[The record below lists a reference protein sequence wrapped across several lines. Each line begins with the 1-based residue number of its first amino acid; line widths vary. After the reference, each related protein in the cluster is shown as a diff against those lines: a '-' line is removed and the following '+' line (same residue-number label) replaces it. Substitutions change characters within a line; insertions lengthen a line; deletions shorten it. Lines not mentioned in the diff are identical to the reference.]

1 MNTPSAETPPRA
13 RILLVDDH
21 PMMRRGIRQLLE
33 LEDDFLIV
41 GEANNGE
48 EALSLI
54 DSVQPQ
60 LILLDNNMPQ
70 MNGVETLKRLRQVG
84 YTGKI
89 LLFTVSDAERDVR
102 DALHFG
108 ADGYLLK
115 DMEPEKLIQQVREA
129 LQGELVISPTLTRVL
144 AQALREPQG
153 APQVELTERER
164 QVLKMI
170 AGGNSNK
177 MIGRKL
183 GITEGTVKVHVK
195 NLLHKLGLR
204 SRVEAAV
211 WAMEHVGH

>member
-1 MNTPSAETPPRA
+1 M
-13 RILLVDDH
+13 LVDDH

-48 EALSLI
+48 EALALV
-54 DSVQPQ
+54 DALQPQ
-60 LILLDNNMPQ
+60 LILLDNNMPLL
-70 MNGVETLKRLRQVG
+70 NGIETLKRLRQVG
-84 YTGKI
+84 YSGKV
-89 LLFTVSDAERDVR
+89 LLFTVSDAEKDVR
-102 DALHFG
+102 DALRYG

-129 LQGELVISPTLTRVL
+129 LHGELVISPGLTRVL
-144 AQALREPQG
+144 AQALREPQ
-153 APQVELTERER
+153 AANQVELTEREQ
-164 QVLKMI
+164 QVLRMI

-211 WAMEHVGH
+211 WAMSHEQN

>member
-1 MNTPSAETPPRA
+1 MSSPDCDPRF
-13 RILLVDDH
+13 RLMLVDDH

-48 EALSLI
+48 EALALV
-54 DSVQPQ
+54 DALQPQ
-60 LILLDNNMPQ
+60 LILLDNNMPLL
-70 MNGVETLKRLRQVG
+70 NGIETLKRLRQVG
-84 YTGKI
+84 YSGKV
-89 LLFTVSDAERDVR
+89 LLFTVSDAEKDVR
-102 DALHFG
+102 DALRYG

-129 LQGELVISPTLTRVL
+129 LHGELVISPGLTRVL
-144 AQALREPQG
+144 AQALREPQ
-153 APQVELTERER
+153 AANQVELTEREQ
-164 QVLKMI
+164 QVLRMI

-211 WAMEHVGH
+211 WAMSHEQN

>member
-1 MNTPSAETPPRA
+1 MSSLDSRF
-13 RILLVDDH
+13 RLLLVDDH

-48 EALSLI
+48 EALTLL
-54 DSVQPQ
+54 DELQPQ

-70 MNGVETLKRLRQVG
+70 LNGIETLKRLRQMG
-84 YTGKI
+84 YSGKV
-89 LLFTVSDAERDVR
+89 LLFTVSDAEKDVR
-102 DALHFG
+102 DALRYG

-129 LQGELVISPTLTRVL
+129 LHGELVISPGLTRVL
-144 AQALREPQG
+144 AQALREPQ
-153 APQVELTERER
+153 AANQVELTDREQ
-164 QVLKMI
+164 QVLRMI

-211 WAMEHVGH
+211 WAMSNEQN

>member
-1 MNTPSAETPPRA
+1 MNSPYTDPRF
-13 RILLVDDH
+13 RLMLVDDH

-48 EALSLI
+48 EALALLETL
-54 DSVQPQ
+54 QPQ
-60 LILLDNNMPQ
+60 LILLDNNMPLL
-70 MNGVETLKRLRQVG
+70 NGIETLKRLQQVG
-84 YTGKI
+84 YSGKV
-89 LLFTVSDAERDVR
+89 LLFTVSDAEKDVR
-102 DALHFG
+102 DALRFG

-115 DMEPEKLIQQVREA
+115 DMEPEKLIQQVRQA
-129 LQGELVISPTLTRVL
+129 LHGELVISPGLTRVL
-144 AQALREPQG
+144 AQALREPQ
-153 APQVELTERER
+153 AANQVELTEREQ
-164 QVLKMI
+164 QVLRMI

-211 WAMEHVGH
+211 WAMSHEQV